1 MPLFLAALTVL
12 IACYTAYW
20 RIRFRNCKGSNRRST
35 RAGNKLEAREGNDG
49 NERRARAGND
59 GTEKRKVLFTLPI
72 TPFDPAFLNNYL
84 KYPQKLIAN
93 DWGRS
98 SSLNVNIE
106 EMID

>member
-20 RIRFRNCKGSNRRST
+20 RIRFRNCKGSSRRST
-35 RAGNKLEAREGNDG
+35 RAGNKLEAREGD
-49 NERRARAGND
+49 D
-59 GTEKRKVLFTLPI
+59 GTRAERERGMMGRKKRKVLFSLPI

>member
-1 MPLFLAALTVL
+1 MTGAK
-12 IACYTAYW
+12 
-20 RIRFRNCKGSNRRST
+20 RGGGREKGEGGER
-35 RAGNKLEAREGNDG
+35 GRERGMMG
-49 NERRARAGND
+49 TSAERERGVMGRK
-59 GTEKRKVLFTLPI
+59 KRKVPFPLPI
-72 TPFDPAFLNNYL
+72 TPFDSAFLNNYL

>member
-1 MPLFLAALTVL
+1 MV
-12 IACYTAYW
+12 
-20 RIRFRNCKGSNRRST
+20 RVGGGGGGGGQ
-35 RAGNKLEAREGNDG
+35 AGEARVLETNDRR
-49 NERRARAGND
+49 ERGMMGTSAGRKR
-59 GTEKRKVLFTLPI
+59 GVMGREKRKVLFTLPI

>member
-20 RIRFRNCKGSNRRST
+20 RVRFRMMGRK
-35 RAGNKLEAREGNDG
+35 
-49 NERRARAGND
+49 
-59 GTEKRKVLFTLPI
+59 KRKVLFPLPI

-84 KYPQKLIAN
+84 KYPQNMIAN

>member
-1 MPLFLAALTVL
+1 M
-12 IACYTAYW
+12 
-20 RIRFRNCKGSNRRST
+20 GT
-35 RAGNKLEAREGNDG
+35 RAERERGMMG
-49 NERRARAGND
+49 RVRVRV
-59 GTEKRKVLFTLPI
+59 RVRV
-72 TPFDPAFLNNYL
+72 AFLNNYL

>member
-1 MPLFLAALTVL
+1 MMGTSA
-12 IACYTAYW
+12 
-20 RIRFRNCKGSNRRST
+20 
-35 RAGNKLEAREGNDG
+35 ERERGMMG
-49 NERRARAGND
+49 RKKERY
-59 GTEKRKVLFTLPI
+59 FFSFPI

>member
-1 MPLFLAALTVL
+1 M
-12 IACYTAYW
+12 
-20 RIRFRNCKGSNRRST
+20 GT
-35 RAGNKLEAREGNDG
+35 RAERERGMMG
-49 NERRARAGND
+49 RK
-59 GTEKRKVLFTLPI
+59 KRKVLFSLPI
-72 TPFDPAFLNNYL
+72 TPFDHAFLNNYL

>member
-1 MPLFLAALTVL
+1 MV
-12 IACYTAYW
+12 
-20 RIRFRNCKGSNRRST
+20 RVGGGGGGQ
-35 RAGNKLEAREGNDG
+35 AGAARELETNDRR
-49 NERRARAGND
+49 ERGMMGTSAGRKR
-59 GTEKRKVLFTLPI
+59 GVMGREKRKVLFTLPI
-72 TPFDPAFLNNYL
+72 TSFDPAFLNNYL

>member
-1 MPLFLAALTVL
+1 MMGTS
-12 IACYTAYW
+12 I
-20 RIRFRNCKGSNRRST
+20 
-35 RAGNKLEAREGNDG
+35 ERERGVMG
-49 NERRARAGND
+49 RK
-59 GTEKRKVLFTLPI
+59 KRKVLFPLPI
-72 TPFDPAFLNNYL
+72 TPFDPVFLNNYL